1 MTRESSS
8 LAKQKILEGLQG
20 GGEAMIQFAP
30 DGKQY
35 ATYLDLAKSKLI
47 NSDNYFLDIVV
58 DTPSWP
64 RANPR

>member
-20 GGEAMIQFAP
+20 GGEAMIH
-30 DGKQY
+30 
-35 ATYLDLAKSKLI
+35 
-47 NSDNYFLDIVV
+47 SDNYFLDIVV